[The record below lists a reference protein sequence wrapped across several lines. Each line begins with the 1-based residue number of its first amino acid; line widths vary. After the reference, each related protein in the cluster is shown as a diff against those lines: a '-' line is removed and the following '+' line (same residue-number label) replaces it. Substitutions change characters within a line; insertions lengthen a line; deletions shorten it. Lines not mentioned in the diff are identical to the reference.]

1 VKVCKAI
8 CADTGCPS
16 GISNSGEKK
25 WIHIFVNFKLKVPQS
40 HIPVICNACYF
51 QGSQVFWICHGI
63 WSLDLW
69 SLMWAS
75 VYIWFLTSL
84 ACLILL
90 RIKLCSWVFSNYF
103 RITCAWWQAW
113 NKSCLWW
120 HIFSLFN
127 LYG

>member
-1 VKVCKAI
+1 VLIQVVHLWYLQQWGKKKM
-8 CADTGCPS
+8 
-16 GISNSGEKK
+16 NSY
-25 WIHIFVNFKLKVPQS
+25 FVNFKLKVPQS
-40 HIPVICNACYF
+40 HIPIPYFDACYF
-51 QGSQVFWICHGI
+51 HDSQVFWICHGS

-69 SLMWAS
+69 SKMWAS
-75 VYIWFLTSL
+75 GYIWCLTSL